1 MFVVRRSN
9 ENGISVLNILKD
21 TPTLRNQIHN
31 FYDNDP
37 FKRRDDTFDKPLI
50 RLANL
55 KLKNNRDLRAS
66 LADRR
71 RYINYIEQNYDRILK
86 ASIIDMRKLIREFG
100 RIIPVAYISKKFSDD
115 VKEAMGYKDMRKK
128 EFPAFFSQNSIKT
141 CVYCHTQ
148 LTLTITKSFYQKRS
162 GINQVGDIKDRK
174 ALLELDHIYP
184 ASKYPFLSTS
194 LYNLLPVCG
203 NCNGTKN
210 NKPLDLEMYTAG
222 NNLDIFRFS
231 LEPQSL
237 INYELSKD
245 IQVLKVLVTQVDGGA
260 NIEKKYNDLFDVKE
274 SYNMHHDILEELLL
288 KKHIYNKPYVQALAN
303 RFKKLF
309 PDELTIQKL
318 VVGNYVRPEEVHK
331 RPMAK
336 FMQDISRDIGLI

>member
-1 MFVVRRSN
+1 MRR
-9 ENGISVLNILKD
+9 IKD
-21 TPTLRNQIHN
+21 TPALRNQIYN

-37 FKRRDDTFDKPLI
+37 FERRDDTFVKPLT
-50 RLANL
+50 RLGNL
-55 KLKNNRDLRAS
+55 KLKNNRDRRAS

-71 RYINYIEQNYDRILK
+71 RYISYIEQNYERILK
-86 ASIIDMRKLIREFG
+86 ASTVEMKKLIKEFG
-100 RIIPVAYISKKFSDD
+100 RIIPVASISKRFSDD

-128 EFPAFFSQNSIKT
+128 EFPVFFSQNSIKT
-141 CVYCHTQ
+141 CVYCHSQ
-148 LTLTITKSFYQKRS
+148 LTLTITKSFYQIRS

-174 ALLELDHIYP
+174 ALLELDHVYP

-210 NKPLDLEMYTAG
+210 DKPLDLDMYTAG

-231 LEPQSL
+231 LDPQSL
-237 INYELSKD
+237 IDYELSKNRE
-245 IQVLKVLVTQVDGGA
+245 VLKVLVTQVDGGA

-274 SYNMHHDILEELLL
+274 IYNMHHDILEELLL
-288 KKHIYNKPYVQALAN
+288 KKHIYNKPYVRALVN

-309 PDELTIQKL
+309 PDELIIHKL

-331 RPMAK
+331 RPMTK
-336 FMQDISRDIGLI
+336 FIQDISRDIGLI